1 MISERF
7 SLFYIYCLYIHTLSD
22 IHTHVRTYR
31 TSFEVWLK
39 KVCAVKSVISG
50 GGMVVIHHAFHL
62 VVAIYRG
69 LSGLDLVLDG
79 LLNLPAGHHHVDVVD
94 VVDVPIG
101 IYFKLTH

>member
-1 MISERF
+1 
-7 SLFYIYCLYIHTLSD
+7 
-22 IHTHVRTYR
+22 
-31 TSFEVWLK
+31 
-39 KVCAVKSVISG
+39 
-50 GGMVVIHHAFHL
+50 MVVIHHAFHL

-69 LSGLDLVLDG
+69 LSGLDSVLDG